1 MAPILQ
7 LDGVGFHY
15 DSPGEG
21 IDPEWILTGL
31 NLQVEPGEYLAVMGP
46 NGSGK
51 STLAKLLNGLLTP
64 VVGKVHVG
72 ELDPTNDQDLSQIR
86 RKVGMVFQNPDNQ
99 IVGTTVK
106 DDVAFGM
113 ENLGVPREQMLL
125 RIRQVLARTGLT
137 GLEEASPHHLSG
149 GQKQRLAIAG
159 VIAMQPEVIIF
170 DESTSM
176 LDPLGRREVLQ
187 VMGELHRRGTTL
199 IHITHSAQE
208 AYRAERVLVL
218 VGGESQWDGPPAQL
232 FRKGEQL
239 ANWSLEMPI
248 AAELKERLRRRGMP
262 IKEEITGME
271 ELVDDLWTLLSK
283 T

>member
-1 MAPILQ
+1 MEPILQ

-15 DSPGEG
+15 GSPGDG
-21 IDPEWILTGL
+21 IDPEWILSGL
-31 NLQVEPGEYLAVMGP
+31 NLRVDPGEYLAVMGP

-51 STLAKLLNGLLTP
+51 STLAKLMNGLLTP
-64 VVGKVHVG
+64 VVGEVRVG
-72 ELDPTNDQDLSQIR
+72 GLDPGSDRDLPQIR

-113 ENLGVPREQMLL
+113 ENLGVPREQMLI

-170 DESTSM
+170 DEATSM
-176 LDPLGRREVLQ
+176 LDPSGRREVLE
-187 VMGELHRRGTTL
+187 VMGELHRGGTTI
-199 IHITHSAQE
+199 IHITHSPRE
-208 AYRAERVLVL
+208 ASRAERVLVL
-218 VGGESQWDGPPAQL
+218 AGGEPQWDGPPAEL
-232 FRKGEQL
+232 FRERERL
-239 ANWSLEMPI
+239 ADWSLEMPI
-248 AAELKERLRRRGMP
+248 AAELKERLRRHGMP
-262 IKEEITGME
+262 LREEITGME
-271 ELVDDLWTLLSK
+271 ELVEELWTLLSK